1 MSKVSRKKV
10 AEEAARL
17 LYLGYASNYKGA
29 KEQASKNLNLSF
41 LPSNFEVAEH
51 LDEFAELMEGK
62 KRYENLV
69 SMRKTA
75 LKIMTLLEKHRPKLI
90 GSVWRG
96 TVNKKSDIDISLY
109 SDEEHSILKVLK
121 ERFVKI
127 NVTKPTYVLGR
138 KTITVTNIKTAIKGY
153 NVEIVIR
160 APKDEVE
167 EYCEIYGD
175 AKRGLT
181 LTELKNVLEN
191 NPLRRFVPKRRK

>member
-10 AEEAARL
+10 AEEAAWL
-17 LYLGYASNYKGA
+17 LYLGFANEYKDA

-51 LDEFAELMEGK
+51 LDEIAELMEVE

-75 LKIMTLLEKHRPKLI
+75 LEIMRLLEKHKPKLI

-96 TVNKKSDIDISLY
+96 TINKKSDIDISLY
-109 SDEEHSILKVLK
+109 SNEEHSILELLK
-121 ERFVKI
+121 ERFGKL
-127 NVTKPTYVLGR
+127 NVTKPTYVSGR
-138 KTITVTNIKTAIKGY
+138 KTITVTNIKTVINDY

-160 APKDEVE
+160 DPKDEVE

-175 AKRGLT
+175 TKMGLT
-181 LTELKNVLEN
+181 LAELEN
-191 NPLRRFVPKRRK
+191 VMENDPLRRLVPKRRT

>member
-1 MSKVSRKKV
+1 MSKVSRRKV

-17 LYLGYASNYKGA
+17 LYLGYANDYKDA

-51 LDEFAELMEGK
+51 LDEIAELMEGE

-75 LKIMTLLEKHRPKLI
+75 LEIMTFLEKHKPKLI

-96 TVNKKSDIDISLY
+96 TVNKKSDIDITIY
-109 SDEEHSILKVLK
+109 SDRKHRILEIVD
-121 ERFVKI
+121 EIFGEVEVSR
-127 NVTKPTYVLGR
+127 PTYFLGR
-138 KTITVTNIKTAIKGY
+138 QKITVTNIKTVINDY

-160 APKDEVE
+160 DTKDEVI

-175 AKRGLT
+175 VKRGLT
-181 LTELKNVLEN
+181 LAELGNVMGN
-191 NPLRRFVPKRRK
+191 NPLQRFVPKRRS